1 MVSKHRKELREE
13 GGGRREDDTRR
24 MEGRGRER
32 QGEIG
37 ERATIDARKRRLA
50 TKGTQETD
58 LIYTRPRSTDDR
70 HRLQRKTTN
79 GNIQERDVT
88 KNAKEYLH
96 QKERKAQI

>member
-1 MVSKHRKELREE
+1 MEKPSQEPLKTSGCYAPGNTGKKSNQRREPRQE

-58 LIYTRPRSTDDR
+58 LIYTKTKIHRRPT
-70 HRLQRKTTN
+70 
-79 GNIQERDVT
+79 
-88 KNAKEYLH
+88 
-96 QKERKAQI
+96 